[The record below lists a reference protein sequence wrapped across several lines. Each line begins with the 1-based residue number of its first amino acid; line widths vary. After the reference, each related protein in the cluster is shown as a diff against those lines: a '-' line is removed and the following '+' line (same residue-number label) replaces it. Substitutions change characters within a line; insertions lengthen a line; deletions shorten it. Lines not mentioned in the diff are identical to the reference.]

1 MSLITLIQLLVVV
14 YLLVITLYIL
24 IRRVDIQN
32 ISLFLISLFVSLW
45 SSSVVLINI
54 FAGDGKQDT
63 SLFFTRLAFSAIAL
77 TTLFVYL
84 FSKVFPLAQDSK
96 EKFQI
101 KLNLFDLIV
110 FVIVLALSVIAST
123 TNLMVTDINIVKN
136 IAQPIYGSFYLVN
149 LLIVGGTGVV
159 SIFNI
164 WKKLQKSEGIQKEQ
178 VRYVLAGLAITAI
191 FLFITN
197 AFIPLVTGS
206 SFSSQFGP
214 ISLTI
219 FATFTSI
226 SILKYRLYDLKTLIG
241 RIITYFILGVVIYA
255 SFFLFV
261 VFFDKALG
269 GVFTPIT
276 LSVATFISF
285 VYGIVIINFYRT
297 IQKFVLKKIF
307 KINFTSVELVEKFL
321 QLTSKEISLEKISIA
336 VDEFI
341 KQYLDIEKVN
351 FLDKARLPTELIRF
365 ISESGRERPVILI
378 DDLMISLAN
387 TEKAEFAKKLLEQ
400 DIHSIIPIYNSE
412 ILGAFLLS
420 DRLEN
425 KPYTIE
431 DIQLLSIFSN
441 YIGAL
446 INKSILYEEVQ
457 NFNKTLEIKVT
468 EATEEIR
475 EQKEQIED
483 AYKAERDRMNI
494 LSHELRTPLGTS
506 RNAVSM
512 LQILFKAGKLTPDN
526 PSADKQFG
534 IALENLRRE
543 VVLLERIFT
552 VSQIRAGT
560 IKIMNTEVH
569 CNEIIQ
575 KAVEQFKH
583 IAESKGVLTEMV
595 LPKQEIIFN
604 SDPVRVQE
612 IMSNLY
618 ENSAK
623 YTKQGSIKIGYEDLG
638 DKVRFVVAD
647 TGIGI
652 PKDEIPKLG
661 EEEYYKVDKYLA
673 SSTKNDDKLALTR
686 PDGTGMGM
694 FVIKNLVKLLK
705 GELVIQSELDKGS
718 VFHIILPKQ

>member
-32 ISLFLISLFVSLW
+32 ISLFLISFFVSLW
-45 SSSVVLINI
+45 SSSVILINV
-54 FAGDGKQDT
+54 FAGDGQQDT

-96 EKFQI
+96 EKFQL
-101 KLNLFDLIV
+101 KLNIFDLIP
-110 FVIVLALSVIAST
+110 FIVVLSLSILAST
-123 TNLMVTDINIVKN
+123 TNFMVKDINIVNN
-136 IAQPIYGSFYLVN
+136 IAQPIYGSFYLAN
-149 LLIVGGTGVV
+149 LLIVGGTGLV
-159 SIFNI
+159 STINI
-164 WKKLQKSEGIQKEQ
+164 WGKLRKLEGIQKEQ

-197 AFIPLVTGS
+197 AFIPLVTKS

-241 RIITYFILGVVIYA
+241 RIITYFILGGVIYS

-261 VFFDKALG
+261 VFFDNVLG
-269 GVFTPIT
+269 GVFTAIT
-276 LSVATFISF
+276 LSVATFIAF
-285 VYGIVIINFYRT
+285 IYGILLISFYKNL
-297 IQKFVLKKIF
+297 QKFILKTIF

-321 QLTSKEISLEKISIA
+321 QITSKEISLEKISDA

-351 FLDKARLPTELIRF
+351 FLDKARLPIELIKF
-365 ISESGRERPVILI
+365 ISESGREKPVILI

-412 ILGAFLLS
+412 MIGAFLLS

-431 DIQLLSIFSN
+431 DTQLLSIFSN
-441 YIGAL
+441 YISAL
-446 INKSILYEEVQ
+446 INKSMLYEEVQ

-468 EATEEIR
+468 EATKEIT

-526 PSADKQFG
+526 LDANKQFD

-543 VVLLERIFT
+543 VVLLQRIFT

-560 IKIMNTEVH
+560 IKIIITDVN

-575 KAVEQFKH
+575 KSVEQFKH
-583 IAESKGVLTEMV
+583 IAESKGVKTEIV
-595 LPKQEIIFN
+595 LPTQEIVFK
-604 SDPVRVQE
+604 SDPVRIQE

-638 DKVRFVVAD
+638 DKVRFVVTD
-647 TGIGI
+647 TGMGI
-652 PKDEIPKLG
+652 PKDEISKLG

-673 SSTKNDDKLALTR
+673 SSTKTDDKLPLTR

-694 FVIKNLVKLLK
+694 FVIKNLVKLLN
-705 GELVIQSELDKGS
+705 GEMVIQSELEKGS
-718 VFHIILPKQ
+718 TFHIILPKQ